1 MNCSAKSAGVGRVEN
16 LNVVVVGAS
25 GDLARKKI
33 FPALF
38 SLFCQGYLPER
49 FSVFG
54 FARSKLSESEFR
66 ERIFKHL
73 TCRYTPE
80 HSCAEQMDKFLAR
93 CHYVSGDY
101 GSSDSFLNFYEQMQK
116 LGGGR
121 VANRM
126 FYLAIPP
133 SIFVATARAIG
144 SAGMAC
150 KPDDGSWSRVV
161 LEKPF
166 GHDRQSSDELSR
178 EMSQVFSEKQTFRI
192 DHYLGKEV
200 VQNMI
205 VLRFAN
211 LIFEPL
217 WNRNFI
223 RCVEIIWK
231 EKRGIEGRGGYF
243 DQYGIVRD
251 LLQNHLLQMLAL
263 IAMEP
268 PERLES
274 RAISTEKAKLL
285 RCIRPVTMEDIVV
298 GQYTASTRG
307 QHTFPG
313 YVDDPTVA
321 DDSIT
326 PTFAAVRLEIN
337 NWRWADVPFMV
348 SAGKGLEEQVAE
360 IRIHFRD
367 VPGNVFHGKS
377 GCPQANQ
384 MVIRVQP
391 DAAIYLSLTTKV
403 PGMGM
408 KLAPRPLDLQY
419 KSAFTE
425 QIPEAYES
433 LLLDVIRGDSSLFI
447 RSDEL
452 RAAWDVF
459 TPVLHEMDRRHLV
472 PEPYEFGSTG
482 PDGTEKLGHETHN
495 IPKR

>member
-1 MNCSAKSAGVGRVEN
+1 MNCSGKSAGAKSSEN

-49 FSVFG
+49 FLAFG

-66 ERIFKHL
+66 ESIFKHL

-101 GSSDSFLNFYEQMQK
+101 GSRDAFLNLFEEMQK
-116 LGGGR
+116 LDAGQ
-121 VANRM
+121 VADRM

-133 SIFVATARAIG
+133 SIFVETARAIG
-144 SAGMAC
+144 DAGMAC
-150 KPDDGSWSRVV
+150 DQGAGSWSRVV

-178 EMSQVFSEKQTFRI
+178 EMSQVFAERQTYRI

-211 LIFEPL
+211 LVFEPL

-223 RCVEIIWK
+223 SRVEINWK
-231 EKRGIEGRGGYF
+231 EPHGVEGRGGYF
-243 DQYGIVRD
+243 DQYGIIRD
-251 LLQNHLLQMLAL
+251 LIQNHLLQMLAL

-268 PERLES
+268 PERLEAS
-274 RAISTEKAKLL
+274 AISNEKAKLL
-285 RCIRPVTMEDIVV
+285 RCIKPVKLRDIVV
-298 GQYTASTRG
+298 GQYTGTTRG
-307 QHTFPG
+307 ERTIPG
-313 YVDDPTVA
+313 YTEDPTVP

-326 PTFAAVRLEIN
+326 PTFAAVKLEIN
-337 NWRWADVPFMV
+337 NWRWAGVPFLV
-348 SAGKGLEEQVAE
+348 SAGKALEEQIAE

-367 VPGNVFHGKS
+367 VPGNVFCGSS
-377 GCPQANQ
+377 GCPEANQ

-391 DAAIYLSLTTKV
+391 DEAIYMSLSTKV

-408 KLAPRPLDLQY
+408 KLVPRTLDLRY

-459 TPVLHEMDRRHLV
+459 TPVLHEMERRRLE

-482 PDGTEKLGHETHN
+482 PYGAEELGYEIHD
-495 IPKR
+495 IPEP